1 MNIIRKLL
9 LVPLLAGMVSVSAE
23 AQVDLTCKLNHER
36 TIQYESVMVRVRL
49 INNTGRPIDL
59 ADSDSD
65 AFFRFDIEQI
75 PGIMLPQT
83 RPLVF
88 TGSALVLPRGK
99 LDVSVELLSSY
110 DLRQTGPYTLTARLD
125 IGDKTISSGKMFLDV
140 VPGFEISRHGTALPD
155 NPAASRT
162 YILKTLHRER
172 SERLFVQI
180 DDEATDESLG
190 VLELGSIVRLFTP
203 VTLVDAECQLH
214 VLHQSGPDRFIH
226 SVVTPEG
233 KPVNRESYA
242 SEISSIRMEEKDDG
256 QVVIKGGRL
265 MSGSPETLQV
275 DVPIAQPIPL
285 EEQAVPLK

>member
-1 MNIIRKLL
+1 MRKLF
-9 LVPLLAGMVSVSAE
+9 LVPLLAGVAAVAAD
-23 AQVDLTCKLNHER
+23 AQVDLACKLKHDR
-36 TIQYESVMVRVRL
+36 TIQYEPVMVHVQL

-59 ADSDSD
+59 ADTDSD
-65 AFFRFDIEQI
+65 ADFRFDIEQI
-75 PGIMLPQT
+75 PGITIPQT

-125 IGDKTISSGKMFLDV
+125 IGDKTISSAKMFLDV
-140 VPGFEISRHGTALPD
+140 VPGFEISRIGTAVPD

-172 SERLFVQI
+172 SERLFVRI
-180 DDEATDESLG
+180 DDEETDKSMG

-203 VTLVDAECQLH
+203 VTLVDTECQLH

-233 KPVNRESYA
+233 KPVIREPYA
-242 SEISSIRMEEKDDG
+242 SEISTIRMEENEDG

-265 MSGSPETLQV
+265 MTGSPEALQV
-275 DVPIAQPIPL
+275 EVPAAQPIPL